1 MIPLFNAFGFSVE
14 TDENGAIIGD
24 NQAYTINGD
33 GLLYVTDSNPSMPI
47 LDDDGAYIIDVLIEK
62 APFWK
67 AQQEAPLE
75 DSNFI
80 TDRINNIC
88 IDKGFPE
95 LVIPLNYNS
104 TFFNSIKNNEI
115 IIESTIDSSFN
126 TGIVSGFTYTDSNN
140 NIRRKYE
147 TIKALSSGYKGK
159 L

>member
-1 MIPLFNAFGFSVE
+1 MIPLFDAFGFSVE

-62 APFWK
+62 APFWM
-67 AQQEAPLE
+67 AQQELPPE
-75 DSNFI
+75 HSNFI

-95 LVIPLNYNS
+95 LVIPLNYDS

-115 IIESTIDSSFN
+115 IIIDYK
-126 TGIVSGFTYTDSNN
+126 TGQNNKEQLENYKQIIENQVDKKYTVKTQFINIKFT
-140 NIRRKYE
+140 
-147 TIKALSSGYKGK
+147 
-159 L
+159 